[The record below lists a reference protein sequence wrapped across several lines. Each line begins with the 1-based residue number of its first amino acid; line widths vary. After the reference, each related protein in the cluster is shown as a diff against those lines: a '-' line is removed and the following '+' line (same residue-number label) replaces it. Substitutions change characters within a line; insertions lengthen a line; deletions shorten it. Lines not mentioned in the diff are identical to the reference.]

1 MVVQQTLS
9 YLNQGKIILYPT
21 DTVWGVGGDATRA
34 DVVQRIYELKKRY
47 QELTKGIAGLK
58 KKNKT
63 TTKSQSPSLNALP
76 NSSGKPLNELA

>member
-47 QELTKGIAGLK
+47 DSK
-58 KKNKT
+58 
-63 TTKSQSPSLNALP
+63 ALIGCLLYT
-76 NSSGKPLNELA
+76 SDAADE